1 VTSQAG
7 QQVAAC
13 WLEVRMNIAS
23 CIDAVDLNKDGIS
36 KRLLAHLYLSS
47 TIEGAASQLGVGVT
61 ALKKRCRQLGIKRW
75 PHRQLR
81 SMLNMI
87 KGLKAMLAHGD
98 DDKCIE
104 DAIRQIE
111 HHVDCIVQDPSYEIP
126 KNVFRLRQAQ
136 FKDKH
141 NAKRRTAGDDIE

>member
-1 VTSQAG
+1 
-7 QQVAAC
+7 
-13 WLEVRMNIAS
+13 M
-23 CIDAVDLNKDGIS
+23 
-36 KRLLAHLYLSS
+36 
-47 TIEGAASQLGVGVT
+47 
-61 ALKKRCRQLGIKRW
+61 
-75 PHRQLR
+75 
-81 SMLNMI
+81 MNMI

-98 DDKCIE
+98 DDICIE

-141 NAKRRTAGDDIE
+141 NAKRKTVDDIGRVMGNR